1 MSVVSGLDGV
11 LVAETRLSRV
21 DGLAGEL
28 TIGGFPL
35 EELAPNAAFEEVV
48 FLLWHDRLPTSA
60 ELIELRSELVGLRT
74 LPDPTLDIL
83 RAAASKSLPPMDA
96 LRMGAGT
103 LTLADPDPSDSST
116 AANLARAKAVVAR
129 LPTIVAS
136 YWRMLHGQ
144 EVVKPSAK
152 LHHAANYLYML
163 KGTEPQMDEVRGL
176 ETYINSVI
184 DHGMNNSTFT
194 ARVIISTGSD
204 MISAVVGA
212 IGSLKGPLHGGAPG
226 PALDMVFELRERA
239 QASGKSIEEEADAY
253 VREVV
258 EAGGRIMGFGHRV
271 YKVRDPRADVL
282 GAAAEK
288 LFKTAGD
295 IELNR
300 DARAVEQVVLRVL
313 EELKPGRGL
322 KTNVEYYTALV
333 LHGLGFE
340 TPLFTPTFAVGR
352 VGGWTAQIL
361 EQIAEAKLI
370 RPGVAYTG
378 ELDRKWVPLEKRSG
392 SRDG

>member
-1 MSVVSGLDGV
+1 
-11 LVAETRLSRV
+11 
-21 DGLAGEL
+21 
-28 TIGGFPL
+28 
-35 EELAPNAAFEEVV
+35 
-48 FLLWHDRLPTSA
+48 
-60 ELIELRSELVGLRT
+60 
-74 LPDPTLDIL
+74 
-83 RAAASKSLPPMDA
+83 
-96 LRMGAGT
+96 
-103 LTLADPDPSDSST
+103 
-116 AANLARAKAVVAR
+116 
-129 LPTIVAS
+129 
-136 YWRMLHGQ
+136 
-144 EVVKPSAK
+144 
-152 LHHAANYLYML
+152 
-163 KGTEPQMDEVRGL
+163 EVRGL
-176 ETYINSVI
+176 ETYIISVI

>member
-48 FLLWHDRLPTSA
+48 YLLWHDRLPTSA
-60 ELIELRSELVGLRT
+60 ELIELRSELAGLRT
-74 LPDPTLDIL
+74 LPDPTLDLL

-116 AANLARAKAVVAR
+116 AANLARAKAIVAR
-129 LPTIVAS
+129 LPTIVAA
-136 YWRMLHGQ
+136 YWRMLNGQ

>member
-48 FLLWHDRLPTSA
+48 YLLWHDRLPAAA
-60 ELIELRSELVGLRT
+60 ELGELRNELASLRT

-116 AANLARAKAVVAR
+116 AANLARAKAIVAR
-129 LPTIVAS
+129 LPTIVAA
-136 YWRMLHGQ
+136 YWRMLNGQ

-378 ELDRKWVPLEKRSG
+378 ELDRKWVTLEERSG
-392 SRDG
+392 S

>member
-116 AANLARAKAVVAR
+116 AANLARAKAIVAR
-129 LPTIVAS
+129 LPTIVAA
-136 YWRMLHGQ
+136 YWRMLNGQ

-282 GAAAEK
+282 GAAADK